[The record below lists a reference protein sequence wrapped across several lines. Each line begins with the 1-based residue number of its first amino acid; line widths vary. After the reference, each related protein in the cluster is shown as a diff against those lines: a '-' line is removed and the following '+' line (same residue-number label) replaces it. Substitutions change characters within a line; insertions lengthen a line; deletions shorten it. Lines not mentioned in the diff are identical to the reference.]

1 MTARTR
7 ANRILHLDSSL
18 NTDNS
23 VTRKLSAAL
32 VEQWRQADPGIA
44 VTYRD
49 LAADPIA
56 HLSPSAL
63 QTSNIDAARPS
74 DDADNDSKLTDELIR
89 EFLAADCIVIG
100 APMYNFSISSQL
112 KAWIDRIVKAGRTF
126 RYTDAGPVGL
136 AAGKRVVIVSARG
149 GIYTTPDRSAWD
161 FQEGYLRLVFA
172 FVGVTDI
179 SVIRAEGLAMG
190 TQKRES
196 AISAA
201 QAALGTVL
209 QKAA

>member
-1 MTARTR
+1 
-7 ANRILHLDSSL
+7 
-18 NTDNS
+18 
-23 VTRKLSAAL
+23 
-32 VEQWRQADPGIA
+32 
-44 VTYRD
+44 
-49 LAADPIA
+49 
-56 HLSPSAL
+56 
-63 QTSNIDAARPS
+63 
-74 DDADNDSKLTDELIR
+74 
-89 EFLAADCIVIG
+89 
-100 APMYNFSISSQL
+100 MYNFSISSQL

-179 SVIRAEGLAMG
+179 SVIRAEGLPMG

-209 QKAA
+209 QK